1 MSLSSGLNAGVAGLS
16 VNSARLAVISDNIA
30 NSNTNGYRRTDV
42 DFSSLVT
49 ASSGGAFTAGG
60 VQVTT
65 FRDVA
70 QSGALITSN
79 NSTDIA
85 VSGSGLL
92 PVTPLSSVSLSGA
105 QRPFQMVATG
115 SFRQNEEGFLITPGE
130 LALQGWPTDANG
142 DRLNTVSRDSPVDL
156 EPVRLSAFLTAAD
169 STTEIELGVN
179 LPAEETA
186 STASGASIES
196 PIEYFDAIGLSHQL
210 RFEYTPV
217 IPASGSSNQ
226 WTLSVFDSATAA
238 NTGGAGLIAE
248 FDLTFDGSRTGP
260 GTLLTATAAATNPV
274 DPLGAGTTATFDAAT
289 GQITANVVDGPL
301 TIQIE
306 TNSFGTGLSQLAAPF
321 TPNGLSKNGA
331 PAGNLQG
338 LEIDS
343 NGILAGVYDTGQRRA
358 LYQIPLGAV
367 PNPNGLNALD
377 NQAFE
382 ISPNSGDVFFFDAGT
397 GPAGEISG
405 FALQQST
412 VDVAEELTDMIVTQR
427 AFSSNA
433 TVIRTVDEM
442 LAETTSLKR

>member
-1 MSLSSGLNAGVAGLS
+1 
-16 VNSARLAVISDNIA
+16 VNVS
-30 NSNTNGYRRTDV
+30 
-42 DFSSLVT
+42 
-49 ASSGGAFTAGG
+49 
-60 VQVTT
+60 T

-70 QSGALITSN
+70 SSGALITSN
-79 NSTDIA
+79 SSTDIA

-92 PVTPLSSVSLSGA
+92 PVTPLSAVDLPGT

-115 SFRQNEEGFLITPGE
+115 SFRQNEDGFLITPGE

-142 DRLNTVSRDSPVDL
+142 TVLGTVSRDSPSSL
-156 EPVRLSAFLTAAD
+156 EPIRLSAFLTASDA
-169 STTEIELGVN
+169 TTEIELGIN
-179 LPAEETA
+179 LNAEETA
-186 STASGASIES
+186 STAIGASVEA
-196 PIEYFDAIGLSHQL
+196 PIEYFDALGISHQL
-210 RFEYTPV
+210 NFTFTPV
-217 IPASGSSNQ
+217 IPASGLSNS
-226 WTLSVFDSATAA
+226 WTLSVTDSASAAPGLLAEFDLVFDPSRGNAGALLSATAA
-238 NTGGAGLIAE
+238 G
-248 FDLTFDGSRTGP
+248 
-260 GTLLTATAAATNPV
+260 TNPA
-274 DPLGAGTTATFDAAT
+274 DPNGPGTTATYDPIT
-289 GQITANVVDGPL
+289 GDLTVNVLDGPIAVQL
-301 TIQIE
+301 D
-306 TNSFGTGLSQLAAPF
+306 TNAFGQGLSQLAAPF

-338 LEIDS
+338 LEVDS

-367 PNPNGLNALD
+367 PNPNGLKALD

-382 ISPNSGDVFFFDAGT
+382 ISPNSGDVFFFDAGD

-442 LAETTSLKR
+442 LAETASLKR

>member
-16 VNSARLAVISDNIA
+16 ANSTRLAVISDNIA
-30 NSNTNGYRRTDV
+30 NSNTNGYRRADV

-49 ASSGGAFTAGG
+49 ANSGGSFSAGG
-60 VQVTT
+60 VAVST

-70 QSGALITSN
+70 SSGTLVTSN
-79 NSTDIA
+79 SATDIA

-92 PVTPLSSVSLSGA
+92 PVTPLSAVDLPST

-115 SFRQNEEGFLITPGE
+115 SFRQNEDGYLVTPGG
-130 LALQGWPTDANG
+130 LALQGWPTDADG
-142 DRLNTVSRDSPVDL
+142 TLSTSVARDTPSSL

-169 STTEIELGVN
+169 STTRIELGVN
-179 LPAEETA
+179 LPAEQTA
-186 STASGASIES
+186 AGATGLTIES
-196 PIEYFDAIGLSHQL
+196 PIEYFDAIGLQHQL
-210 RFEYTPV
+210 TIEYIPDVPATGVSNAWAIRFT
-217 IPASGSSNQ
+217 
-226 WTLSVFDSATAA
+226 DSAT
-238 NTGGAGLIAE
+238 GGVVGE
-248 FDLTFDGSRTGP
+248 FDLAFDGTRGSP
-260 GTLLTATAAATNPV
+260 GSLLTAAASAGNPA
-274 DPLGAGTTATFDAAT
+274 DPNGAGTTATFDPIT
-289 GQITANVVDGPL
+289 GTAVIYVVDGP
-301 TIQIE
+301 IE
-306 TNSFGTGLSQLAAPF
+306 VQLQSSAFGTGLSQLAAPF

-338 LEIDS
+338 LEIDG

-358 LYQIPLGAV
+358 LYQVPLGAV
-367 PNPNGLNALD
+367 PNPNGLTALD

-382 ISPNSGDVFFFDAGT
+382 ISPESGDIFFFDAGD

-405 FALQQST
+405 FALQLST

-442 LAETTSLKR
+442 LQETTSLKR

>member
-16 VNSARLAVISDNIA
+16 ANSTRLAVISDNIA

-49 ASSGGAFTAGG
+49 ASSGGSFSAGG
-60 VQVTT
+60 VTVST

-70 QSGALITSN
+70 SSGTLVTSN
-79 NSTDIA
+79 SSTDIA

-92 PVTPLSSVSLSGA
+92 PVTQLSAVDLPNS

-115 SFRQNEEGFLITPGE
+115 SFRQNEDGFLVTPGE
-130 LALQGWPTDANG
+130 LALQGWPTDADG
-142 DRLNTVSRDSPVDL
+142 TLTAAVARDTPSSL

-169 STTEIELGVN
+169 STTRIELGVN
-179 LPAEETA
+179 LPAEETIA
-186 STASGASIES
+186 GESGLTIES
-196 PIEYFDAIGLSHQL
+196 PIEYFDAIGLQHQL
-210 RFEYTPV
+210 LIEY
-217 IPASGSSNQ
+217 IPTVPGAGASNA
-226 WTLSVFDSATAA
+226 WTLRMTDSATA
-238 NTGGAGLIAE
+238 GVVGE
-248 FDLTFDGSRTGP
+248 FDLLFNGTRNGP
-260 GTLLTATAAATNPV
+260 GQLISATPSAGNPV
-274 DPLGAGTTATFDAAT
+274 DPNGAGTTATFNAVTGAAT
-289 GQITANVVDGPL
+289 INVVDGP
-301 TIQIE
+301 IE
-306 TNSFGTGLSQLAAPF
+306 VQLQSTAFGTGLSQLAAPF

-367 PNPNGLNALD
+367 PNPNGLRALD

-382 ISPNSGDVFFFDAGT
+382 ISPESGDIFFFDAGD

-405 FALQQST
+405 FALQLST

-442 LAETTSLKR
+442 LQETTSLKR